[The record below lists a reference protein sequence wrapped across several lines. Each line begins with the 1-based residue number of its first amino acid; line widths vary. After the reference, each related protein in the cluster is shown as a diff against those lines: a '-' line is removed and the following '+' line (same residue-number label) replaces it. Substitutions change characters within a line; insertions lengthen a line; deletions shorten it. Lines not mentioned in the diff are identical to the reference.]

1 MYLKNFKWFNPLSL
15 RSWDVSLKKIAT
27 WSANSCWESGF
38 GLLVFFETASLWC
51 GSHFGAILASLP
63 LGRSNMAMA
72 IVAVPEPQLRCLVCG
87 RILTQK
93 SQVHPCQWERRSML
107 VLKEWKLSCRQ
118 CCQEKLVLASEAI
131 WHFHRAEWS
140 LVSLIRWG
148 GCSFAIRRVH
158 PSWPLQP
165 RTGGIRKTLWRE
177 PVLWKTPDCVHYL
190 HTASDGLAPMSL
202 WWCDIPGR
210 WATVWILDRE
220 HGPRSSS
227 WEWIRL
233 EQLVCDGWWTFCLA
247 FAAELH

>member
-1 MYLKNFKWFNPLSL
+1 MIIEQQCPHYVHGNQTWQWCNGKASINMMTSPFKTSIFSGI
-15 RSWDVSLKKIAT
+15 SHCHVSLPEGRYDIT
-27 WSANSCWESGF
+27 EEVMGNILYGVWWD
-38 GLLVFFETASLWC
+38 LLGQRKVFLCKPYW
-51 GSHFGAILASLP
+51 
-63 LGRSNMAMA
+63 
-72 IVAVPEPQLRCLVCG
+72 
-87 RILTQK
+87 
-93 SQVHPCQWERRSML
+93 
-107 VLKEWKLSCRQ
+107 
-118 CCQEKLVLASEAI
+118 
-131 WHFHRAEWS
+131 
-140 LVSLIRWG
+140 
-148 GCSFAIRRVH
+148 

-165 RTGGIRKTLWRE
+165 RTGGMRKTLWRE
-177 PVLWKTPDCVHYL
+177 PVLWRTPDCVHYL